1 MNDREQWPRCPPAV
15 FQNLPGPSHPY
26 IPIQPI
32 SLNEV
37 SKGGITFSKREVGV
51 LGFPSG
57 HFGSRDAPLLSARSI
72 HLRIPDSMHRGLSW
86 QLCVHEYRRSAFFG
100 PGNYWIISALPISSV
115 WNHTMGPDELRE
127 RAYRYRKMADGIS
140 DARAVKA
147 LNDLAAEYEAR
158 ADETP
163 LNNEVGNDPKD
174 RGPSS
179 TGQE

>member
-1 MNDREQWPRCPPAV
+1 
-15 FQNLPGPSHPY
+15 
-26 IPIQPI
+26 
-32 SLNEV
+32 
-37 SKGGITFSKREVGV
+37 
-51 LGFPSG
+51 
-57 HFGSRDAPLLSARSI
+57 
-72 HLRIPDSMHRGLSW
+72 
-86 QLCVHEYRRSAFFG
+86 
-100 PGNYWIISALPISSV
+100 
-115 WNHTMGPDELRE
+115 MGPDELRE